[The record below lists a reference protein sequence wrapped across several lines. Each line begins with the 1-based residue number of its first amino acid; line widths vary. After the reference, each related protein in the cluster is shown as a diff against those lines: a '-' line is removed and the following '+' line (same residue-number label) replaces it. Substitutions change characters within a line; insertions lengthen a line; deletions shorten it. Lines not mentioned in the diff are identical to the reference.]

1 MAEGMYDDLVAD
13 LTALGRVI
21 DQSAASGL
29 STQGTTELATAVMD
43 RVATL
48 PVPAP
53 ATASKR
59 RSWTRRLSGSLESR
73 RRRIA
78 VAVVAVLLAM
88 LATPPVRATVVD
100 WFGFA
105 GVLVERGSPATDPAP
120 PPPEVAAEQALSEA
134 AELVDFTPLVPESL
148 GPPDGVEVSA
158 DRRVLSMSWSTA
170 DEGVLRVD
178 QFAAD
183 LDFTIAKRA
192 PGVQYARVGGSDALW
207 FEEPHEVVLLEADG
221 SRRTESARLA
231 GHTLIWQ
238 DGGTTL
244 RLEGDLDLARAVEIA
259 NSATPI
265 D

>member
-1 MAEGMYDDLVAD
+1 MAERIHDDLIAD

-29 STQGTTELATAVMD
+29 TTQRTAEFATAVMD

-48 PVPAP
+48 PTPAAAP
-53 ATASKR
+53 ERS
-59 RSWTRRLSGSLESR
+59 SWTRRLSERLESS

-78 VAVVAVLLAM
+78 VAVVAVVIAM
-88 LATPPVRATVVD
+88 LATPPVRAAVAD

-105 GVLVERGSPATDPAP
+105 GVLVEQGSSGTDSAP
-120 PPPEVAAEQALSEA
+120 PPPGLAGNLTLSEA
-134 AELVDFTPLVPESL
+134 VDLVDFAPLAPQSL
-148 GPPDGVEVSA
+148 GLPDGVEVSA

-170 DEGVLRVD
+170 NEGVLRLD
-178 QFAAD
+178 QFGAD

-192 PGVQYARVGGSDALW
+192 PAVQYARVGGSDALW

-221 SRRTESARLA
+221 SQRTESARLA

-238 DGGTTL
+238 DGDTTL
-244 RLEGDLDLARAVEIA
+244 RLEGDVDLARAVEIA
-259 NSATPI
+259 TSATSI